1 MKIKKYNSGDYILVN
16 GKKTYKT
23 EDGKFVDEDTHN
35 ENEIEKAVKIANVRT
50 AIKRSRY
57 NPKTEAAKIS
67 KEMSQIKMRDEAD
80 AFEKKVRYDKEHGT
94 KTSDYSLTKG
104 YNTGKMVTKDGYEQ
118 LLPPGE
124 DPGEGYKGS
133 PDMYPDY
140 EEDRKEAEKFKNKN
154 RNRNSSDK
162 TKSMANGGYVMVKT
176 KLGRNKPTKIC

>member
-1 MKIKKYNSGDYILVN
+1 MSNFVLTPEQKTKSKVAKSELAEIEKRKIKRDAEQMMSNRNPAQMKKGGKISGVKKYNSG
-16 GKKTYKT
+16 
-23 EDGKFVDEDTHN
+23 
-35 ENEIEKAVKIANVRT
+35 
-50 AIKRSRY
+50 
-57 NPKTEAAKIS
+57 
-67 KEMSQIKMRDEAD
+67 
-80 AFEKKVRYDKEHGT
+80 
-94 KTSDYSLTKG
+94 
-104 YNTGKMVTKDGYEQ
+104 KMVTEDGYEQ

>member
-1 MKIKKYNSGDYILVN
+1 MGGMSKVKKY
-16 GKKTYKT
+16 
-23 EDGKFVDEDTHN
+23 
-35 ENEIEKAVKIANVRT
+35 
-50 AIKRSRY
+50 RS
-57 NPKTEAAKIS
+57 
-67 KEMSQIKMRDEAD
+67 
-80 AFEKKVRYDKEHGT
+80 
-94 KTSDYSLTKG
+94 
-104 YNTGKMVTKDGYEQ
+104 GKMVTEDGYEQ